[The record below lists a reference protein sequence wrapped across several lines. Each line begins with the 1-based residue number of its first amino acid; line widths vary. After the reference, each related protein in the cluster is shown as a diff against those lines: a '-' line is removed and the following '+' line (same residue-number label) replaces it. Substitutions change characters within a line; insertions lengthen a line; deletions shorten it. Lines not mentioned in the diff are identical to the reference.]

1 MEDNRI
7 YVGIIMMENGWNKLF
22 SDGNKHYTFEPLDN
36 EEEKNKTQEN
46 KKHV

>member
-7 YVGIIMMENGWNKLF
+7 YVGIIMMENGWNKMF
-22 SDGNKHYTFEPLDN
+22 SDGNKHYTFEPLND
-36 EEEKNKTQEN
+36 EEEKNKTEKN